1 MNTLADEFLLDMN
14 DLNDDG
20 PAWSAIKKE
29 EGEDMQVEGKDL
41 DATPMN
47 TSKITLTEINDLLN
61 EIQRL
66 SETNGSDT
74 GSKVVSLKST
84 DQSSMSMTI
93 SNPTQRTNL
102 EQALIVRSNEMV
114 ARINLEIANMY
125 KVHIREMYSKRFP
138 ELEHQVFHALDYA
151 RVVRKLGNNLT
162 KINEL
167 SDILP
172 ASNIITISMTASST
186 SGKDLSEEEL
196 EKLYGACDF
205 VLELDE
211 SRQKILAYVESK
223 MKIFAPNLTEI
234 VGSEIAAK
242 LIGAAGSLQTLA
254 TMPAQNIQVLG
265 RTKKNLMG
273 LSKLALGS
281 AKLGYVGEC
290 EIVQATP
297 PQFEVKAVRIIS
309 NKCSLAAR
317 LDLCGGSKQS
327 NGEVGVKFREEIEKA
342 IEKWQEAPPARK
354 DKPLRAPDDIVTKRR
369 GGAKMRKKKERYA
382 QTELSKRANR
392 LPFAKLTEDHGNSL
406 KSLGMLGLEGSGQ
419 IRMNVRDD
427 KGMKLKKKK
436 VKGDQTAATQG
447 FATSV
452 YAITPMQGLELRAT
466 THTERMLPPPVST
479 TSYFANTGFINSKK

>member
-14 DLNDDG
+14 DANDE
-20 PAWSAIKKE
+20 AWSAVKKE
-29 EGEDMQVEGKDL
+29 EDGDMQVEGKDF
-41 DATPMN
+41 DSTPVN

-61 EIQRL
+61 DIEL
-66 SETNGSDT
+66 LSDT
-74 GSKVVSLKST
+74 TDTENGSKVVSLKNT

-93 SNPTQRTNL
+93 GNSSQKGKL
-102 EQALIVRSNEMV
+102 EQALIVRANETI
-114 ARINLEIANMY
+114 ARINLGIADMY
-125 KVHIREMYSKRFP
+125 KIHIKEMYSKRFP
-138 ELEHQVFHALDYA
+138 ELEHQVFHSLDYA

-186 SGKDLSEEEL
+186 SGKDLTEEEL
-196 EKLYGACDF
+196 EKLYQACDF

-223 MKIFAPNLTEI
+223 MKVFAPNLMEI

-281 AKLGYVGEC
+281 QKLGYVGEC
-290 EIVQATP
+290 EIVQGTP

-317 LDLCGGSKQS
+317 LDLCGGNKQS
-327 NGEVGVKFREEIEKA
+327 SGEVGVKYREDIEKS

-392 LPFAKLTEDHGNSL
+392 LPFAKITEDHGNSM

-419 IRMNVRDD
+419 VRMNVRDE

-436 VKGDQTAATQG
+436 AKGDQTAATHG

-466 THTERMLPPPVST
+466 THTERMLPPPLSAP
-479 TSYFANTGFINSKK
+479 SYFANTGFINSKK